1 MIRSKK
7 YSDMTTSIQEI
18 EDLVDVVSED
28 NVSSEM
34 DEQELCDFFFDGNN
48 SISSRLKSLQT
59 LFDKNKDLSM
69 ECVNKISSM
78 FMFTPNS
85 IFRSLLT
92 DIVNSNMDIN
102 IRTECARA
110 IYDDNKKDGY
120 RCFNLISSEME
131 SFPTP
136 LRLDII
142 RTLMETDLY
151 YDRTVSL
158 LKDIINNKNLECE
171 YRYKCLLSIQNDN
184 TRSYIPKY
192 LDDAYIAFVKNNS
205 TYTRYRIL
213 GSQYILQHKSI
224 SIDIKTDIEKICISF
239 ATDPDLD
246 YNLRAD
252 AADLLVRSGSNSSKD
267 IGRDIITLLG
277 RNSNGLT
284 TVYTN
289 RQNVHDKDI
298 EENIKQFI
306 LHISSIRLSTGSDG
320 KYTTFA
326 DVQKEIEQLVLDG
339 DFDSIKSIDEDDN
352 KKSSLDKVNSSL
364 LRISIDQTI
373 YDGCQTLQSIFNKVW
388 SIIKSH
394 EYVDVLKRR
403 MIEELIDMADTCS
416 SGHISRIINVL
427 SGFEVEGKSIGINIG
442 WNKQIQS
449 NLLAR
454 LNAKIKNIKDED
466 YKSTILDEMITSGSI
481 TNKPKLS
488 LFFRDNLLS
497 IRDEMHKEF
506 VDDGYID
513 SDSFE
518 EHFRNA
524 IYFFEEG
531 GL

>member
-1 MIRSKK
+1 MS
-7 YSDMTTSIQEI
+7 SDITSIENI
-18 EDLVDVVSED
+18 TVDIAEYD
-28 NVSSEM
+28 VSSEM
-34 DEQELCDFFFDGNN
+34 KEQDLCDFFFDGNN
-48 SISSRLKSLQT
+48 SITSRLKSLSL
-59 LFDKNKDLSM
+59 LFDKNRDLCV
-69 ECVNKISSM
+69 ECVNKVTSM

-85 IFRSLLT
+85 IFRKLLNE
-92 DIVNSNMDIN
+92 IVISDMDIN
-102 IRTECARA
+102 IRVECSRA
-110 IYDDNKKDGY
+110 IYDDSKIDGY
-120 RCFNLISSEME
+120 RCFNTISKDICN
-131 SFPTP
+131 FPTP

-142 RTLMETDLY
+142 RILMETDIY
-151 YDRTVSL
+151 YESTLSL
-158 LKDIINNKNLECE
+158 LIDIINDKNLECE
-171 YRYKCLLSIQNDN
+171 YRYKCLLSIQSDK
-184 TRSYIPKY
+184 TRSYISRY
-192 LDDAYIAFVKNNS
+192 LDDAYLSFVKNGS

-213 GSQYILQHKSI
+213 GSQYILQNKNI
-224 SIDIKTDIEKICISF
+224 SIDVKDEVEKICISF
-239 ATDPDLD
+239 AIDNQLD

-252 AADLLVRSGSNSSKD
+252 AADLLLRSGSQSSKD
-267 IGRDIITLLG
+267 IGKDIITLLG
-277 RNSNGLT
+277 RSNGGLT

-298 EENIKQFI
+298 EDNIKQFI
-306 LHISSIRLSTGSDG
+306 LHISSIRLSTRSDG
-320 KYTTFA
+320 KYTTFD
-326 DVQKEIEQLVLDG
+326 DVRLEVEKELENQLIEG
-339 DFDSIKSIDEDDN
+339 DFDIKSIDDDTN
-352 KKSSLDKVNSSL
+352 TVKKSSIDKVRSSL

-454 LNAKIKNIKDED
+454 LNAKIKNIKNED

-497 IRDEMHKEF
+497 IRDEMYKEF
-506 VDDGYID
+506 VEDGYID